1 DTLKKYPQIKKAVIF
16 GSRAKGSNKQY
27 SDIDIA
33 IFADTDE
40 NIPSDIKYDMEE
52 LDIVYFVDVVHYE
65 KTSNKELKAHID
77 RVGIEIFPTA

>member
-1 DTLKKYPQIKKAVIF
+1 MKNKFGLPDEVFAKITDTLKKYPQIKKAVIF

-40 NIPSDIKYDMEE
+40 NI
-52 LDIVYFVDVVHYE
+52 
-65 KTSNKELKAHID
+65 
-77 RVGIEIFPTA
+77 